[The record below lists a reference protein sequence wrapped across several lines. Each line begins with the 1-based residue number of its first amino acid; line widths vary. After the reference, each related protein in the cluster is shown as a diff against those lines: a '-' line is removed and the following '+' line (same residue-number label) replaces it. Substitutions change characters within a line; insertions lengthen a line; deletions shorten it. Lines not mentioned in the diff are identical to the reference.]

1 MPGIVRLQTVLN
13 SSHHLFC
20 HDTIRTWK
28 DYGKLISPGARK
40 NVFRPE
46 GFG

>member
-1 MPGIVRLQTVLN
+1 MLGIVLLPTVSN
-13 SSHHLFC
+13 SAYHLFC

-28 DYGKLISPGARK
+28 DYGKLISPCGRN